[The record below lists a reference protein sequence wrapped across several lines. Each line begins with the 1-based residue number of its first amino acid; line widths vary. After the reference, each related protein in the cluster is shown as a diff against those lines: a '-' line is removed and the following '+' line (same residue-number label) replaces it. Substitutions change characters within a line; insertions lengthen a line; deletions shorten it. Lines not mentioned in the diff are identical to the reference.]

1 MRLSAVSLAVAGL
14 AAIASP
20 IAAAP
25 KAAAKAK
32 SPIEA
37 MTPPNMD
44 AVMAVFD
51 KLLPPQPEPDPA
63 RLALARVSAAAMW
76 PEGAYGNMMTS
87 FAGGMVD
94 NVMRL
99 KKSDLPVP
107 ADKKAKADATADLSL
122 HDAAVA
128 KDPYFDQR
136 MTAIRAAVTEEFG
149 KISAVIDPRVRDGM
163 ARAMARRFDARQLT
177 DINAFLA
184 TPSGRAFAGQY
195 MQLWLDPDMLRGM
208 MSSMPEMIKLMPDV
222 MKRVKEANDK
232 FPAPPSSQKG
242 KPTKS

>member
-1 MRLSAVSLAVAGL
+1 MRLSAVSLAIAGL
-14 AAIASP
+14 AIIASP
-20 IAAAP
+20 AAAAP
-25 KAAAKAK
+25 KSTAKGK
-32 SPIEA
+32 SPMEA
-37 MTPPNMD
+37 ITPPNMD

-51 KLLPPQPEPDPA
+51 KLLPPQPAPDPA

-99 KKSDLPVP
+99 KKSDFPVP
-107 ADKKAKADATADLSL
+107 ADKKAKADPSADLSL
-122 HDAAVA
+122 HDAAAA

-136 MTAIRAAVTEEFG
+136 VAAIRAAVTDEFG

-208 MSSMPEMIKLMPDV
+208 MGSMPEMIKLMPDV

-242 KPTKS
+242 KPAKS

>member
-1 MRLSAVSLAVAGL
+1 MRSSVISMALGGL
-14 AAIASP
+14 VLVASP
-20 IAAAP
+20 AAAAP

-99 KKSDLPVP
+99 KKSDLPIP
-107 ADKKAKADATADLSL
+107 TDKKAKPDATADLSL
-122 HDAAVA
+122 HDAAAA

-136 MTAIRAAVTEEFG
+136 MAAIRAAVTDEFG
-149 KISAVIDPRVRDGM
+149 KVSAVIDPRVRDGM

-177 DINAFLA
+177 DINAFLT

>member
-1 MRLSAVSLAVAGL
+1 
-14 AAIASP
+14 
-20 IAAAP
+20 
-25 KAAAKAK
+25 
-32 SPIEA
+32 
-37 MTPPNMD
+37 
-44 AVMAVFD
+44 
-51 KLLPPQPEPDPA
+51 
-63 RLALARVSAAAMW
+63 
-76 PEGAYGNMMTS
+76 
-87 FAGGMVD
+87 
-94 NVMRL
+94 
-99 KKSDLPVP
+99 
-107 ADKKAKADATADLSL
+107 
-122 HDAAVA
+122 
-128 KDPYFDQR
+128 